1 MKIHKDLLTH
11 DGFTLTKNKADGTN
25 AGKVLDLGFN
35 GDFDVKK
42 TDWNTFFVQVNG
54 LASLD
59 ALATAKV
66 VAYSVQSGIGGI
78 VGAGNKI
85 AEFDIP
91 NSVLKKGGV
100 VGIPMPRGLKR
111 YFTVDVVTSNHD
123 MPTSFTAGITDVVDT
138 DLAIDWTNYKA
149 ATGASEVRQKSENV
163 GEVIDGT
170 VHTHVTTATV

>member
-11 DGFTLTKNKADGTN
+11 DGFTLTKNKNDGTN
-25 AGKVLDLGFN
+25 KGKVLDLGFN

-54 LASLD
+54 LPSVDAS
-59 ALATAKV
+59 AVAKV
-66 VAYSVQSGIGGI
+66 VAYSVQSTISGII
-78 VGAGNKI
+78 GAGNKI

-91 NSVLKKGGV
+91 NSVLKNGGV
-100 VGIPMPRGLKR
+100 IGIPMPRGLKR

-123 MPTSFTAGITDVVDT
+123 LPTSFTAGITDVVDT
-138 DLAIDWTNYKA
+138 DLNINWTNYKA
-149 ATGASEVRQKSENV
+149 VTGTSEVRQKSENV

-170 VHTHVTTATV
+170 VHAHITTTT

>member
-11 DGFTLTKNKADGTN
+11 DGFTLTQNKNDGTN
-25 AGKVLDLGFN
+25 KGKVLDLGFN

-54 LASLD
+54 LTSVNSA
-59 ALATAKV
+59 ATAKV
-66 VAYSVQSGIGGI
+66 VAYSVQSGISGI
-78 VGAGNKI
+78 IGAGNKI

-91 NSVLKKGGV
+91 NSVLKNGGV
-100 VGIPMPRGLKR
+100 IGIPMPRGLKR
-111 YFTVDVVTSNHD
+111 YFTVDVVTSNHA

-138 DLAIDWTNYKA
+138 DLSINWTNYKA
-149 ATGASEVRQKSENV
+149 VTGTSEVRQKSQNV

-170 VHTHVTTATV
+170 VHDKISSI